1 MRVRSGALAVW
12 VVVSL
17 MGMSL
22 AIVAC
27 RSASS
32 VSNDNSTP
40 VASPSAQTTPQ
51 ATAETGEWKEY
62 TNPDFAASLRYPG
75 DWQQTGDARFEG
87 QDGFSAMDAMSS
99 GYSLED
105 TCAVVANHTLKPYGS
120 NPTIEY
126 LTIQGATGC
135 LILPSG
141 DAPPSEKSLS
151 TLILAYPAPVRVHCN
166 ETAHFNYFVLDA
178 DKDHIRQIADTVSF
192 ITPVPTP
199 SDCPTVALGTP

>member
-1 MRVRSGALAVW
+1 M
-12 VVVSL
+12 
-17 MGMSL
+17 
-22 AIVAC
+22 
-27 RSASS
+27 
-32 VSNDNSTP
+32 
-40 VASPSAQTTPQ
+40 
-51 ATAETGEWKEY
+51 EY
-62 TNPDFAASLRYPG
+62 VNYDFAVSLRYPG
-75 DWQQTGDARFEG
+75 DWQQTGDAHFEG

-105 TCAVVANHTLKPYGS
+105 TCANQANHQLKPYGS

-151 TLILAYPAPVRVHCN
+151 TLILPYPAPVRVHCN
-166 ETAHFNYFVLDA
+166 EIAHFNYFVLNA
-178 DKDHIRQIADTVSF
+178 DKDHVRQIADTVSF

-199 SDCPTVALGTP
+199 SDCPTAAPGTP